1 MKQKQDNKLIF
12 IGFVIV
18 VLLGIVAISSI
29 PKKEIVNYNEVSQE
43 EFENIVKEN
52 VNTIELNRLKDMGER
67 DRMEYYVSKFI
78 TSIGNKSYEYAY
90 SVLYD
95 DYKDNYF
102 PTLEKFEEYA
112 KTKLPSR
119 LSVEYTNIERIGE
132 IYVLWV
138 TLKNPIGTEQTEV
151 EMNFIVKE
159 NALND
164 FVMSFSVI

>member
-12 IGFVIV
+12 FGFVVVIV
-18 VLLGIVAISSI
+18 LGIYAISTI
-29 PKKEIVNYNEVSQE
+29 PKKEIVDYNEISQE
-43 EFENIVKEN
+43 EFEQIVEEN
-52 VNTIELNRLKDMGER
+52 VDTIELNRLKDMGER
-67 DRMEYYVSKFI
+67 ERMEYYISKFI
-78 TSIGNKSYEYAY
+78 TSLGNKSYEYAY

-95 DYKDNYF
+95 EYKENYF
-102 PTLEKFEEYA
+102 PTLEKFEEYVR
-112 KTKLPSR
+112 TKLPSR

-138 TLKNPIGTEQTEV
+138 TLKNPIGTEQKEI

>member
-12 IGFVIV
+12 FGFIV
-18 VLLGIVAISSI
+18 VILLGILAISTI
-29 PKKEIVNYNEVSQE
+29 PKKEVVNYNEVSQE
-43 EFENIVKEN
+43 EFEEIVGEN
-52 VNTIELNRLKDMGER
+52 VNKLELNRLKNMGER
-67 DRMEYYVSKFI
+67 ERMEYYVSKFI

-90 SVLYD
+90 SLLYD
-95 DYKDNYF
+95 EYKEKYF
-102 PTLEKFEEYA
+102 PTLEKFEEYVQ
-112 KTKLPSR
+112 TKLPSR
-119 LSVEYTNIERIGE
+119 LSVEYTNIERNGE

-138 TLKNPIGTEQTEV
+138 TLKNPVGTEQTEV

>member
-1 MKQKQDNKLIF
+1 MEQKKDNKFIIF
-12 IGFVIV
+12 GLVVVIV
-18 VLLGIVAISSI
+18 LGIIAFSTK
-29 PKKEIVNYNEVSQE
+29 PKKEIINYDELSQE
-43 EFENIVKEN
+43 EFQNVVKEN
-52 VNTIELNRLKDMGER
+52 VDTIELNRLNNMGER
-67 DRMEYYVSKFI
+67 DRMEYYVSKFV

-90 SVLYD
+90 SLLYD
-95 DYKDNYF
+95 EYKENFF
-102 PTLEKFEEYA
+102 PTLEKFEEYV

-119 LSVEYTNIERIGE
+119 LAIEYNNIERIGE

-138 TLKNPIGTEQTEV
+138 TLENPVGTEETEV

>member
-1 MKQKQDNKLIF
+1 MKQKKDNKFMIF
-12 IGFVIV
+12 GV
-18 VLLGIVAISSI
+18 VVVVVLGIVAFSTK
-29 PKKEIVNYNEVSQE
+29 PKTEVINYDELSQE
-43 EFENIVKEN
+43 ELQNIVKEN
-52 VNTIELNRLKDMGER
+52 VDTIEINRLKDMGER

-90 SVLYD
+90 SLLYEE
-95 DYKDNYF
+95 YKDNYF
-102 PTLEKFEEYA
+102 PTLEKFEVYA

-119 LSVEYTNIERIGE
+119 LSVEYTNIERIGD

-138 TLKNPIGTEQTEV
+138 KLKNPIGTEQTEV